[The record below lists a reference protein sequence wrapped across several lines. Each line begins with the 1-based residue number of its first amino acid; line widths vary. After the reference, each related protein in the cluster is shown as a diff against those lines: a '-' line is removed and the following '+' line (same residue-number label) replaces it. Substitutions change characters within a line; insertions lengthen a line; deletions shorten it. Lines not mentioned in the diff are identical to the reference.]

1 MSRLRLT
8 LSCEDYDRTRALI
21 DGTVVPEG
29 IDLNVIHLINPERHS
44 RMMQRLEFDV
54 CELSTAQFLTGKTRG
69 LAVTAIPVF
78 PHRQFRHG
86 FIFVNSDAGIEKP
99 GDLAGKRVGVSLYM
113 NTAAMW
119 VRGTLEEEY
128 GVRSDQM
135 VWVTDLPEEVPNWMP
150 PEGLRVER
158 RDRRGSLD
166 DLLVSGDLQAAI
178 YPIAMPSFRKG
189 HPKVRRLFPNYKQL
203 EMDYYRRTK
212 LFPIMHTI
220 VIKDSVLEAN
230 PWVAASLFKAFNRAK
245 SLAYEYHQNEART
258 MAVWFGDSLAEQ
270 REVMG
275 PDPWA
280 YGLSANR
287 HALEKMI
294 EYAHKQGLIEHKPAV
309 EDLFAPGALEP
320 SREFTH

>member
-8 LSCEDYDRTRALI
+8 LSCEDYDRTRSLI

-29 IDLNVIHLINPERHS
+29 IDLNVIPLINPERHS

-69 LAVTAIPVF
+69 LPVTAIPVF

-86 FIFVNSDAGIEKP
+86 FIFVNSDAGIEEP
-99 GDLAGKRVGVSLYM
+99 RDLIGKRVGVSLYM

-119 VRGTLEEEY
+119 VRGILEEEY
-128 GVRSDQM
+128 GVSFDQM
-135 VWVTDLPEEVPNWMP
+135 VWVTDLPEEVPGWRP
-150 PEGLRVER
+150 PEGLRVEQR
-158 RDRRGSLD
+158 HAGKSLD
-166 DLLVSGDLQAAI
+166 ELLVGGELQAAI

-189 HPKVRRLFPNYKQL
+189 HPKIRRLFPNYKQL
-203 EMDYYRRTK
+203 EMDYYRRTR

-230 PWVAASLFKAFNRAK
+230 PWVAASLFKAFSRAK
-245 SLAYEYHQNEART
+245 SLGYEYHQNEART
-258 MAVWFGDSLAEQ
+258 MAVWFGNSLAEQ

-287 HALEKMI
+287 YALERMVDFA
-294 EYAHKQGLIEHKPAV
+294 YRQGLIEYKPAV
-309 EDLFAPGALEP
+309 EDLFVAGALEP
-320 SREFTH
+320 FREFTH